1 MQRMGVNSL
10 NAFKLKAKIVER
22 NMTMEELASSIG
34 ISTATLYRK
43 VRSPLRMT
51 LMEVI
56 KIKDV
61 LDITDKEAIDIFL
74 A

>member
-1 MQRMGVNSL
+1 M

-22 NMTMEELASSIG
+22 NITMEELAKQIG

-43 VRSPLRMT
+43 VKYPLRLT
-51 LMEVI
+51 LLEVI
-56 KIKDV
+56 KLKDI
-61 LDITDKEAIDIFL
+61 LDMTDKEAIDIFL

>member
-1 MQRMGVNSL
+1 M

-22 NMTMEELASSIG
+22 NITMEELASRIG

-43 VRSPLRMT
+43 VRNPLRMT

-61 LDITDKEAIDIFL
+61 LGITDKEAIDIFL

>member
-1 MQRMGVNSL
+1 M

-22 NMTMEELASSIG
+22 NMTMEELANRIG

-43 VRSPLRMT
+43 VRNPLRMT
-51 LMEVI
+51 LMEVV

-61 LDITDKEAIDIFL
+61 LGITDQEAIDIFL

>member
-1 MQRMGVNSL
+1 M

-22 NMTMEELASSIG
+22 NITMEELASRIG

-43 VRSPLRMT
+43 VRNPLRMT
-51 LMEVI
+51 LMEVV

-61 LDITDKEAIDIFL
+61 LGITDKEAIDIFL

>member
-1 MQRMGVNSL
+1 M